1 MARRVRVYLFGV
13 ILGCVMSYFFLKRG
27 EHDFTFWLPENR
39 VLAEISD
46 SMTYAVVAKC
56 YMECYSIDE
65 KSIEKLLTDG
75 DVNFSESLTKKAPK
89 IYQVEGGSISG
100 KKIAIRVKMMARY
113 AEVITVKLL
122 EGDVTTCDC

>member
-13 ILGCVMSYFFLKRG
+13 ILGCVMSYFFLERG

-46 SMTYAVVAKC
+46 SMMYNPTAKC
-56 YMECYSIDE
+56 YLDCYSIDE
-65 KSIEKLLTDG
+65 RSIDKLLVDG
-75 DVNFSESLTKKAPK
+75 DVNFGESLTKKAPK
-89 IYQVEGGSISG
+89 IYQVEGMSISG
-100 KKIAIRVKMMARY
+100 KKIAIRVKMMERY
-113 AEVITVKLL
+113 AEVFSVAVL